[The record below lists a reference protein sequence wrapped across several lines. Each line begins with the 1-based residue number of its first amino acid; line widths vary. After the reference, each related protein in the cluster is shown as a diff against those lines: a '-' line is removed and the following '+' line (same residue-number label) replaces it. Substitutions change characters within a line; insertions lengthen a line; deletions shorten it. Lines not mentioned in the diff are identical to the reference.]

1 MNREKKPKFRGM
13 KLTQRQGSRH
23 REFELIENRLHVKTS
38 SLGEKNEYT
47 IDIEHLGAEKYY
59 KTYSRVGPR
68 IVGAV
73 FYVLMLMVIIGFLQE
88 DHWTASENLGAL
100 ILGILLCG
108 GLGSLA
114 FFAPLRN
121 EIHLVGG
128 SAQVMFL
135 LNSPSK
141 EEMENFIN
149 IIITRAQR
157 ILTDKYS
164 KVDPDLPEEIQI
176 NNFYWLKQRGLIS
189 EEHYEELKQEYYR
202 QRLIR

>member
-1 MNREKKPKFRGM
+1 M

-23 REFELIENRLHVKTS
+23 REFDLIENKLHVKTR
-38 SLGEKNEYT
+38 SLGEKSEYT
-47 IDIEHLGAEKYY
+47 IDIENLGAEKYY

-68 IVGAV
+68 IVGSV
-73 FYVLMLMVIIGFLQE
+73 FYVFMLMFVVSILLE
-88 DHWTASENLGAL
+88 ENMAAIENFGKL
-100 ILGILLCG
+100 ILGIILFG

-149 IIITRAQR
+149 EIITRSRR

-176 NNFYWLKQRGLIS
+176 NNFYWLRQHGLIS
-189 EEHYEELKQEYYR
+189 QEDYEDLKQEYYR

>member
-1 MNREKKPKFRGM
+1 M

-23 REFELIENRLHVKTS
+23 REFDLIENKLHVKTR
-38 SLGEKNEYT
+38 SLGEKSEYT
-47 IDIEHLGAEKYY
+47 IDIENLGAEKYY

-68 IVGAV
+68 IVGSV
-73 FYVLMLMVIIGFLQE
+73 FYVFMLMFVVSILLE
-88 DHWTASENLGAL
+88 ENMAAIENFGKL
-100 ILGILLCG
+100 ILGIILFG

-149 IIITRAQR
+149 EIITRSRR

-176 NNFYWLKQRGLIS
+176 NNFYWLRQRGLIS
-189 EEHYEELKQEYYR
+189 QEDYEDLKQEYYR

>member
-1 MNREKKPKFRGM
+1 MRLVQK
-13 KLTQRQGSRH
+13 QGSRR
-23 REFELIENRLHVKTS
+23 REFELAENKLHVKTS
-38 SLGEKNEYT
+38 SLGEKNEYS
-47 IDIEHLGAEKYY
+47 INIEYLGEEKYY

-68 IVGAV
+68 IVGSV
-73 FYVLMLMVIIGFLQE
+73 FYLIMVITFIGFFQE
-88 DHWTASENLGAL
+88 RNMAAIENLGAL
-100 ILGILLCG
+100 LLGIVLFG

-121 EIHLVGG
+121 ELHLVGG

-141 EEMENFIN
+141 VEMEDFIN
-149 IIITRAQR
+149 ELITRSRR

-176 NNFYWLKQRGLIS
+176 NNFYWLVQRGLIS
-189 EEHYEELKQEYYR
+189 QEDYEDLKQEYYN
-202 QRLIR
+202 QRLMR